1 MKNVKNHITVYI
13 SQNVVLKDFVVS
25 MFLFFQGDRTFTFE
39 INSPP
44 VSHFLKAAAGIEKGA
59 QKPGELRHFSF
70 TKKIEAMIKR
80 KMVNMELGQ
89 GIINIVAFTSS
100 SLSTHRIH
108 STLLILAKCSM
119 YEPSI

>member
-1 MKNVKNHITVYI
+1 MKNVKNHITSYI

-70 TKKIEAMIKR
+70 TKKIE
-80 KMVNMELGQ
+80 LGQ
-89 GIINIVAFTSS
+89 GIITIVAFTSS
-100 SLSTHRIH
+100 SLQHTGYIQRYLS
-108 STLLILAKCSM
+108 
-119 YEPSI
+119 